1 MFASDIGPGNCLI
14 DKWVRKKTKKKY
26 DESGSV
32 AKSGKINKAILDKA
46 IKSWING
53 LENNFRQ
60 PASHDIGDYDYS
72 FANNLSLEDGT
83 ATITAYSSEIY
94 SHFVNKIIDNNSYPK
109 LIIVCGGGRK
119 NEFLMKSFQN
129 KIDCPLVRI
138 DDFGIDGDF
147 IESQAF
153 AYLAIR
159 SFLKLPISFPSTTG
173 TKMPCH
179 GGDIIKVKK

>member
-72 FANNLSLEDGT
+72 FANNLSLEDGA

-119 NEFLMKSFQN
+119 NEFLINSIKVKIKNDIQ
-129 KIDCPLVRI
+129 KIDNI
-138 DDFGIDGDF
+138 GINGDF

-153 AYLAIR
+153 GYLAIR
-159 SFLKLPISFPSTTG
+159 SFLKLPISFPETTG
-173 TKMPCH
+173 CKKPTI
-179 GGDIIKVKK
+179 GGVIVKNF